1 MTFANRTNSFS
12 FYVNENGKYIKC
24 YDLSNVSE
32 EELSVSFEKI
42 NTTISIE
49 RKKIKNELWSNMTM
63 VVSKEGKMHVDYD
76 YTNLS
81 EGTYQFKKN
90 WKKKYLI

>member
-1 MTFANRTNSFS
+1 
-12 FYVNENGKYIKC
+12 
-24 YDLSNVSE
+24 
-32 EELSVSFEKI
+32 
-42 NTTISIE
+42 
-49 RKKIKNELWSNMTM
+49 M